1 MALNLTAGALFG
13 MRVPGTHLD
22 EFRGALS
29 HREVLLMVD
38 VPKWRVAEVEE
49 IVYRRHPGA
58 TPGGTGW
65 TIHAL
70 GI

>member
-1 MALNLTAGALFG
+1 
-13 MRVPGTHLD
+13 
-22 EFRGALS
+22 
-29 HREVLLMVD
+29 MVD

-49 IVYRRHPGA
+49 IVYRRHPEVTA
-58 TPGGTGW
+58 GGTGW